1 MFDCNASTGLNFNV
15 KKHIKVE
22 ENIER
27 KTVEE

>member
-1 MFDCNASTGLNFNV
+1 MFDASTGLNLNA

-27 KTVEE
+27 KTMEE

>member
-1 MFDCNASTGLNFNV
+1 MFDCNASTGLSFND
-15 KKHIKVE
+15 KKQIKVE